1 MLRTNTECIDSHQSC
16 LPINVC
22 KALPRPNKR
31 YCQKWTTDGIG
42 IDDTTPLHSIRN
54 TQFCVLSPTANHGR
68 RENPLKSNYECSK
81 QTMDKIHACYNYK
94 LEHVLINDRYGE
106 YNLKSMSEFIPS
118 WRTTER
124 FQWYLFWYACVRVW
138 PSFLLLSHCDGV
150 ICGYTLLKRLL
161 TGLPCL
167 IL

>member
-1 MLRTNTECIDSHQSC
+1 
-16 LPINVC
+16 
-22 KALPRPNKR
+22 
-31 YCQKWTTDGIG
+31 
-42 IDDTTPLHSIRN
+42 
-54 TQFCVLSPTANHGR
+54 
-68 RENPLKSNYECSK
+68 
-81 QTMDKIHACYNYK
+81 MDKIHVCYNYK

-118 WRTTER
+118 WRTAER
-124 FQWYLFWYACVRVW
+124 FQWYLFWCACVRVW

-167 IL
+167 ILKIFEVCFYSTVSEKLVIRYPWISEPRDQWRSQIFTDFTEKCLQSSKLSKTCLFIWMHILN

>member
-1 MLRTNTECIDSHQSC
+1 
-16 LPINVC
+16 
-22 KALPRPNKR
+22 
-31 YCQKWTTDGIG
+31 
-42 IDDTTPLHSIRN
+42 
-54 TQFCVLSPTANHGR
+54 
-68 RENPLKSNYECSK
+68 
-81 QTMDKIHACYNYK
+81 MDKIHACHNYK

-118 WRTTER
+118 WRTAER

-167 IL
+167 ILKIFEVCFYSTVAEKLVIRYPWISEPRDQWRSQIFTDFTEKFLQSSKLSKTCLFIWMHILN